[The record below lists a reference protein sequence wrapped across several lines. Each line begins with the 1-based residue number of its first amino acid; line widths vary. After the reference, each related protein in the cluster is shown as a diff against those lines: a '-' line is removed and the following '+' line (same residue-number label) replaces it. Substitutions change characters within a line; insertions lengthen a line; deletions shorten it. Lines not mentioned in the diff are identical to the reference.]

1 MRLALAAPAL
11 AALLALG
18 GAVSAA
24 PPAPVS
30 AQVLKSLEDEL
41 VAANGEESR
50 ARARRGLA
58 QAAALWR
65 ASDGDEAAFAGVA
78 RTHFL
83 ADPGKRDALFS
94 RMQRILESVDGHL
107 LEVIRDLREHSDLDR
122 GEILAFDEVMAG
134 WDPSAH
140 VLDDLFG
147 NRLAFAVLLNF
158 PLTTLSE
165 RLEKGPSWNRREWA
179 ESRLADRFGKRVPA
193 EVSQA
198 VASASA
204 DASRYVAEYNLRVHH
219 LLDEKG
225 RRLFPA
231 GKRLL
236 SHWNLRDE
244 IKASYGDGKD
254 GLARQRAIAKA
265 MERIVTQTIPAAAI
279 DSPWVDWNPFTNE
292 VKATGSPEPGAP
304 PVPKDLAVSATP
316 EADARYAKL
325 LGTYRAARL
334 VDPYAPA
341 APTHVA
347 RRFDEDRQIPEAR
360 VKEMLEAVLSSPVF
374 AETGAL
380 VRERLGR
387 PLEPFDVWYPGFRD
401 RGPYTEAQLDEITRK
416 RYPTPEAF
424 EKDIP
429 RILRDLGFPEER
441 ARAVAANVVV
451 DPARGSGHAWGAA
464 RRGDRTHLRTRVG
477 PDGMDYKGYNI
488 AVHELGHNVEQTF
501 SLNFV
506 DHTLLA
512 GVPNTAF
519 TEAVAFVF
527 QERDLA
533 LLGLAKGDAK
543 GLALATLHT
552 FWGTAEIA
560 GVALVDMTVWRWMYE
575 HPEATPAELK
585 EAVLSIAKGVWNRF
599 YAPVFGVPDSPILA
613 IYSHMID
620 SFLYL
625 PDYPIGHLIAFQ
637 IERHVEKAGAV
648 GPEIERMTRQGRL
661 TPDLWMKGAVGAPV
675 GPEALLAATAEALA
689 EVKAAKA
696 GKAAR

>member
-1 MRLALAAPAL
+1 MRIAFAAPLLAAAL
-11 AALLALG
+11 TLG
-18 GAVSAA
+18 GTMSAAVPVAVS
-24 PPAPVS
+24 PET
-30 AQVLKSLEDEL
+30 LTSLEAEL
-41 VAANGEESR
+41 VTRHGEGIR

-65 ASDGDEAAFAGVA
+65 ASDGDAGAFAEVV

-83 ADPGKRDALFS
+83 ADSAKRDALFE
-94 RMQRILESVDGHL
+94 RMQKVLESVDGHL
-107 LEVIRDLREHSDLDR
+107 LEVVRDLREHSDLDR
-122 GEILAFDEVMAG
+122 GEILAFDEAMAG
-134 WDPSAH
+134 WDPAAH
-140 VLDDLFG
+140 VLDDLFE

-158 PLTTLSE
+158 PLTTLQE
-165 RLEKGPSWNRREWA
+165 RLEKGPSWSRREWA
-179 ESRLADRFGKRVPA
+179 EARLAERFGKRIPA
-193 EVSQA
+193 DVSQA

-204 DASRYVAEYNLRVHH
+204 DASRYIAGYNLRVHH

-225 RRLFPA
+225 RRLFPP

-244 IKASYGDGKD
+244 IKASYGTGPDA
-254 GLARQRAIAKA
+254 LARQRAIAKA
-265 MERIVTQTIPAAAI
+265 MERIVTQTIPQAAI
-279 DSPWVDWNPFTNE
+279 DSSWVDWNPFTNE
-292 VKATGSPEPGAP
+292 VKVTTSPEPGAP
-304 PVPKDLAVSATP
+304 PLPNERTVLAAAEPDT
-316 EADARYAKL
+316 RYARL
-325 LGTYRAARL
+325 LGTFRAARL
-334 VDPYAPA
+334 VDPYSPSAPSLI
-341 APTHVA
+341 A

-360 VKEMLEAVLSSPVF
+360 VREMLEAVLSSPVF

-380 VRERLGR
+380 VKQRLGR

-401 RGPYTEAQLDEITRK
+401 RGAYTESRLDEITRK

-429 RILRDLGFPEER
+429 RILRDLGFSAER
-441 ARAVAANVVV
+441 ADAVAGNVVV

-464 RRGDRTHLRTRVG
+464 RRGDKAHLRTRVAA
-477 PDGMDYKGYNI
+477 DGMDYKGYNI

-519 TEAVAFVF
+519 TEAMAFVF

-533 LLGLAKGDAK
+533 LLGLGGPDAK
-543 GLALATLHT
+543 GRAWGTLNT
-552 FWGTAEIA
+552 FWATAEIS
-560 GVALVDMTVWRWMYE
+560 GVALVDMGVWRWMYG

-585 EAVLSIAKGVWNRF
+585 EAVLSISREVWNRY
-599 YAPVFGVPDSPILA
+599 YAPVFGVKDSTILA

-625 PDYPIGHLIAFQ
+625 PDYPVGHLIAFQ

-648 GPEIERMTRQGRL
+648 GPEIERMARQGRL
-661 TPDLWMKGAVGAPV
+661 TPDLWMKHAVGAPV
-675 GPEALLAATAEALA
+675 GPEALLAATKEALA
-689 EVKAAKA
+689 EVKAA
-696 GKAAR
+696 R

>member
-1 MRLALAAPAL
+1 MRSPLAATFL
-11 AALLALG
+11 AASLVLG

-24 PPAPVS
+24 APAPLS
-30 AQVLKSLEDEL
+30 PESLKSLEDEL
-41 VAANGEESR
+41 AKSHGEAARER
-50 ARARRGLA
+50 AKRGLV
-58 QAAALWR
+58 QAASLWR
-65 ASDGDEAAFAGVA
+65 ASDGDAAAFGEVA

-83 ADPGKRDALFS
+83 VDPAKRDELFS
-94 RMQRILESVDGHL
+94 RMQRVLESVDGHL
-107 LEVIRDLREHSDLDR
+107 LEVVRDLREHSDLDR
-122 GEILAFDEVMAG
+122 GEILAFDEAMAG

-158 PLTTLSE
+158 PLTTLQE
-165 RLEKGPSWNRREWA
+165 RLEKGPSWSRREWA
-179 ESRLADRFGKRVPA
+179 EARLCERFGKRVPA
-193 EVSQA
+193 DVSQA
-198 VASASA
+198 VSTASA
-204 DASRYVAEYNLRVHH
+204 DSSRYVAGYNLRVHH

-244 IKASYGDGKD
+244 IKASYGDPKD
-254 GLARQRAIAKA
+254 GLAKQRAIQKA
-265 MERIVTQTIPAAAI
+265 MERIVTQTIPKAAI

-292 VKATGSPEPGAP
+292 VTVTTSAEPGTP
-304 PVPKDLAVSATP
+304 PVPKELSLSAAP
-316 EADARYAKL
+316 EGDARYAKL
-325 LGTYRAARL
+325 LAGFRASRL

-341 APTHVA
+341 APTHIA
-347 RRFDEDRQIPEAR
+347 RKFDEDRQIPEAR
-360 VKEMLEAVLSSPVF
+360 VREMLEAVLSSPSF

-380 VRERLGR
+380 VRRRLGR
-387 PLEPFDVWYPGFRD
+387 PLEPFDVWYAGFRD
-401 RGPYTEAQLDEITRK
+401 RGPYTEGQLDAITRK

-424 EKDIP
+424 GKDVP
-429 RILRDLGFPEER
+429 RLLSALGFPEER
-441 ARAVAANVVV
+441 AREVAANVVV

-464 RRGDRTHLRTRVG
+464 RRGDKAHLRTRVAA
-477 PDGMDYKGYNI
+477 DGMDYKGYNI

-506 DHTLLA
+506 DHTLLS

-519 TEAVAFVF
+519 TEAIAFVF
-527 QERDLA
+527 QERDLE
-533 LLGLAKGDAK
+533 LLGLAKADAK
-543 GLALATLHT
+543 GRALATLNT

-560 GVALVDMTVWRWMYE
+560 GVALVDMSVWRWMYA

-585 EAVLSIAKGVWNRF
+585 EAVLSISKEVWNRF
-599 YAPVFGVPDSPILA
+599 YAPVFGVRDSVILG

-625 PDYPIGHLIAFQ
+625 PDYPLGHLIAFQ
-637 IERHVEKAGAV
+637 IERHVEKSPAV
-648 GPEIERMTRQGRL
+648 GPEIERMSRQGRL

-675 GPEALLAATAEALA
+675 GPEALLAATKEALA
-689 EVKAAKA
+689 EVKAA
-696 GKAAR
+696 R

>member
-1 MRLALAAPAL
+1 MRLALAALLA
-11 AALLALG
+11 AALLAPG

-24 PPAPVS
+24 APS
-30 AQVLKSLEDEL
+30 PIGPDTLKSVEDSL
-41 VAANGEESR
+41 VRRDGEAARPR
-50 ARARRGLA
+50 ARQGLA

-65 ASDGDEAAFAGVA
+65 ASDGDAAAFADVA
-78 RTHFL
+78 NAHFL
-83 ADPGKRDALFS
+83 ADPGQRDALFA
-94 RMQRILESVDGHL
+94 RMERVLESVDGHL
-107 LEVIRDLREHSDLDR
+107 LEVVRDLKEHSDLDR
-122 GEILAFDEVMAG
+122 GEIFAFDEVMAG

-158 PLTTLSE
+158 PLTTLAE
-165 RLEKGPSWNRREWA
+165 RLEKGPSWSRKEWA
-179 ESRLADRFGKRVPA
+179 ETRLAERFGKRVPA
-193 EVSQA
+193 DVSQA
-198 VASASA
+198 VAEASA
-204 DASRYVAEYNLRVHH
+204 GAARYVAGYNLRVHH
-219 LLDEKG
+219 ILDEKG

-244 IKASYGDGKD
+244 IKACYGDPKD
-254 GLARQRAIAKA
+254 GLAKQRAIAKA
-265 MERIVTQTIPAAAI
+265 MERIVTQEIPKAAI
-279 DSPWVDWNPFTNE
+279 DSPWVDWNPFTN
-292 VKATGSPEPGAP
+292 VVTAPSSPEPGTPPAP
-304 PVPKDLAVSATP
+304 KGLAVSAAP
-316 EADARYAKL
+316 EGDARYATL
-325 LGTYRAARL
+325 LETFRAARL
-334 VDPYAPA
+334 VDPYSPS

-347 RRFDEDRQIPEAR
+347 RKFDEDRQIPEAR
-360 VKEMLEAVLSSPVF
+360 VRAMLEAVLSSPAF

-380 VRERLGR
+380 VRQRLGR

-401 RGPYTEAQLDEITRK
+401 RGPYTESQLDEITRK

-429 RILRDLGFPEER
+429 RILRALGFSEER
-441 ARAVAANVVV
+441 AKAVAANVVV

-464 RRGDRTHLRTRVG
+464 RRGDKTHLRTRVG
-477 PDGMDYKGYNI
+477 ADGMDYKGYNI

-527 QERDLA
+527 QERDLE
-533 LLGLAKGDAK
+533 LLGLSKGDAK
-543 GLALATLHT
+543 GKALATLNT

-560 GVALVDMTVWRWMYE
+560 GVALVDMAAWRWMYE

-585 EAVLSIAKGVWNRF
+585 AAVLAIAKDVWNRW
-599 YAPVFGVPDSPILA
+599 YAPVIGVKDSPILA
-613 IYSHMID
+613 VYSHMVD

-625 PDYPIGHLIAFQ
+625 PDYPLGHLIAFQ

-648 GPEIERMTRQGRL
+648 GPEVERMARQGRL
-661 TPDLWMKGAVGAPV
+661 TPDLWMQGAVGSPV
-675 GPEALLAATAEALA
+675 GPEALLAATREALA
-689 EVKAAKA
+689 EAKK
-696 GKAAR
+696 GR